1 VFSKLVDLSDWGL
14 LIVAERA
21 KGKGAVLEAVEQ
33 LRHRKVME
41 VARLTPAGLKRIA
54 DELSDSEVTFINPD
68 ISTLY
73 NPYLKDAMI
82 NCMAHLISEH
92 RLPKSWTD
100 KYEYA
105 VSNCK
110 ISFLS
115 GVQPKMMRTITQ
127 LTQWESMYRDRFIR
141 FHMFYML
148 GTPKWCETYP
158 DVGEMYLP
166 DHPVEAVDIPESLKQ
181 SPKYQRLK
189 SVIERQTSEG
199 RSGMILNRLLKS
211 HAYLNGRS
219 AAVQEDLDFLE
230 LFTLNLM
237 ADYWLSTRL
246 SLAGAL
252 QFEPDSYVALFHII
266 EKEEVSRR
274 QLQEHFKVSR
284 KTLMTYLKP
293 LVERNIIAG
302 TYGQP
307 TYRLHPEWKQKY
319 VEPVRKWMKEW
330 LRCY

>member
-1 VFSKLVDLSDWGL
+1 MIIG
-14 LIVAERA
+14 ERA
-21 KGKGAVLEAVEQ
+21 KGKGAILDSIEK

-54 DELSDSEVTFINPD
+54 DDLNDQEVTFINPD

-100 KYEYA
+100 KYEY
-105 VSNCK
+105 SITNCK

-127 LTQWESMYRDRFIR
+127 LPQWESMYRDRFLR
-141 FHMFYML
+141 FHLYYPL
-148 GTPKWCETYP
+148 GTPKWSEQYP
-158 DVGEMYLP
+158 AVPELYIP
-166 DHPVEAVDIPESLKQ
+166 DFTVESVNIPESIKQ
-181 SPKYQRLK
+181 SPKYQRLRA
-189 SVIERQTSEG
+189 VLERQTSEG
-199 RSGMILNRLLKS
+199 RAGLILNRLLKS
-211 HAYLNGRS
+211 HAYLNDRDTV
-219 AAVQEDLDFLE
+219 VQEDLGILE

-237 ADYWLSTRL
+237 TDYWLSTRL

-252 QFEPDSYVALFHII
+252 QFEPDSYVALFHLI
-266 EKEEVSRR
+266 EKEEITRKE
-274 QLQEHFKVSR
+274 LAEYFKVT
-284 KTLMTYLKP
+284 KQTLTKHLKP
-293 LVERNIIAG
+293 LMDRNIIAG

-307 TYRLHPEWKQKY
+307 TYKLNPDWKNRYLQPIKQ
-319 VEPVRKWMKEW
+319 W
-330 LRCY
+330 LNEHL